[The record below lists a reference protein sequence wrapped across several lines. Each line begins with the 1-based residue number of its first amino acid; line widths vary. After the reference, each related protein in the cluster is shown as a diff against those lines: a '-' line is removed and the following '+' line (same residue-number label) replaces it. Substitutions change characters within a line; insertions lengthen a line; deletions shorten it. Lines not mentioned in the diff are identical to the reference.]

1 MLKQTYL
8 INASVVVAYVFTWI
22 PEWTTWTLLVAMA
35 VYDVGAVLAP
45 GGPLRLLIELAEER
59 DEDIPALVYQARSV
73 RILNSGLETCFVF
86 QLWMSGVSGV
96 SHLCRPRLQKNPAG
110 QCYSLVGAEE
120 VDIGETRHNEGEM
133 GFIAI
138 MSNQMRCII

>member
-1 MLKQTYL
+1 MLKQIYL

-73 RILNSGLETCFVF
+73 RVLKCGIETSFILYP
-86 QLWMSGVSGV
+86 V
-96 SHLCRPRLQKNPAG
+96 SHLCCPRLQKNPAG
-110 QCYSLVGAEE
+110 QCYSMIGAEE
-120 VDIGETRHNEGEM
+120 VDIRERRHNEGKM
-133 GFIAI
+133 G
-138 MSNQMRCII
+138 